1 MLHAFARRIVEKAA
15 VRGLAFAV
23 AIGSEDMPL
32 VDLRGKLPTACA
44 YPERNIGA
52 VTGIIIHH
60 SATRGQSISS
70 IAQFHVQTRGWCG
83 IAYHY
88 GVGWDGKVYLLNDPE
103 RNTNHAFKN
112 NTRNIGICLIGNYD
126 EQPVPPEA
134 VHSAARLVA
143 MLRHKYGPLRV
154 MFHSDTKATACPGR
168 YAREALDTLRT
179 DPNAHLLGPRTR

>member
-1 MLHAFARRIVEKAA
+1 MLHTFARRIVEKAA

-23 AIGSEDMPL
+23 AIGSEEIPL

-44 YPERNIGA
+44 YPERDMGA

-60 SATRGQSISS
+60 SATKGQPINS
-70 IAQFHVQTRGWCG
+70 IAQFHVATRGWCG

-88 GVGWDGKVYLLNDPE
+88 GVDSDSKVYLLNDPE
-103 RNTNHAFKN
+103 RKTNHAAGN

-126 EQPVPPEA
+126 EQPVPPEV

-143 MLRHKYGPLRV
+143 MLQHKYGPLRV

-168 YAREALDTLRT
+168 YAREALDRLK
-179 DPNAHLLGPRTR
+179 TR